1 MYRVL
6 LISPGAELKEWARS
20 VWATPDLSFEV
31 AAGSAD
37 ALRRLRQRPY
47 DAVVSSPCSA
57 VEEDLALLEEMRHL
71 RPAVRTIV
79 LAPHATSEDVI
90 AALRARVFALFAAPF
105 EPEEILGMLKRA
117 VEEPDGSRGI
127 EVVSAQRHWISVRVD
142 CRLLT
147 AERLVQI
154 LSALPTELT
163 ETEHD
168 DLMLAFRE
176 ILLNAMEHGA
186 GFDPDKMVEVSAV
199 RTERAHV
206 FHVRDPGPGFRPS
219 EVPHAAIANPPD
231 DPVAHVQ
238 RRAEEGMRPGGFG
251 ILLAKKIVDELF
263 YNERGNEVVLIK
275 HTR

>member
-1 MYRVL
+1 M
-6 LISPGAELKEWARS
+6 
-20 VWATPDLSFEV
+20 
-31 AAGSAD
+31 
-37 ALRRLRQRPY
+37 
-47 DAVVSSPCSA
+47 
-57 VEEDLALLEEMRHL
+57 
-71 RPAVRTIV
+71 
-79 LAPHATSEDVI
+79 
-90 AALRARVFALFAAPF
+90 
-105 EPEEILGMLKRA
+105 
-117 VEEPDGSRGI
+117 
-127 EVVSAQRHWISVRVD
+127 RVD

-219 EVPHAAIANPPD
+219 EVPHTAIANPPD

-251 ILLAKKIVDELF
+251 ILLAKKIVDKLF